1 MAGPV
6 SMPAMVSLD
15 VLLWVALVVTMAAWL
30 LVHASLLVRTARM
43 PGLTPVQRL
52 MTVAVPP
59 LTPVFGFR
67 LGARRRSVL
76 WWVLVIIYVLLR
88 SIV

>member
-1 MAGPV
+1 ML
-6 SMPAMVSLD
+6 SLD
-15 VLLWVALVVTMAAWL
+15 VLLWLALVVTMAAWG

-43 PGLTPVQRL
+43 PGLTPVQRVL
-52 MTVAVPP
+52 TVALPP
-59 LTPVFGFR
+59 MTPVFGFR

-76 WWVLVIIYVLLR
+76 WWVLVVVYVLLR